1 MAKLTAFLSLDAAA
15 FQSGIKGA
23 KAAID
28 RMKGSTLG
36 ATSGM
41 SKGFASIG
49 AASRRMF
56 AGMGLSATAAA
67 AGIAAAAKSAIDAGG
82 ELSDMMGQTGADG
95 RKLVILQQAFKNVGV
110 DAGKVPRALN
120 RMQKALNGVNE
131 DGESTANA
139 FSKLGLS
146 ARELQN
152 MDAVDAFRMI
162 SETIGAI
169 PDPAKRSAAAME
181 IFGRSGAELLAMM
194 TDSSAWQAAR
204 DQVGTF
210 GDNLAQ
216 NAARLDEIGD
226 SIANYQNALKNLG
239 TVVAVNA
246 APALEWLA
254 EAVQAVN
261 NGMMDFRNPFNS
273 DMTGADRDK
282 AGKMAGQW
290 AKDDQKNGRSRTED
304 ESASQERKNAEFW
317 ARKEA
322 ERQDAITKA
331 AEKTRQE
338 QEKSA
343 EAAAKKAQ
351 EQEKT
356 KAAALD
362 EYRIEAQ
369 IVQARIEGNAA
380 MLEKLEREKKIRE
393 EMAKLEGAGFTKD
406 EARKGATLMVDKTT
420 QAEAAEKA
428 RKDSAPSANSGQLGA
443 FAQSMN
449 VLFGRSANT
458 GLLEENKRQT
468 EWLKKIHD
476 NTKTK
481 DAPKGG
487 GEAVFA

>member
-1 MAKLTAFLSLDAAA
+1 
-15 FQSGIKGA
+15 
-23 KAAID
+23 
-28 RMKGSTLG
+28 
-36 ATSGM
+36 
-41 SKGFASIG
+41 
-49 AASRRMF
+49 
-56 AGMGLSATAAA
+56 
-67 AGIAAAAKSAIDAGG
+67 
-82 ELSDMMGQTGADG
+82 
-95 RKLVILQQAFKNVGV
+95 
-110 DAGKVPRALN
+110 
-120 RMQKALNGVNE
+120 
-131 DGESTANA
+131 
-139 FSKLGLS
+139 
-146 ARELQN
+146 
-152 MDAVDAFRMI
+152 
-162 SETIGAI
+162 
-169 PDPAKRSAAAME
+169 
-181 IFGRSGAELLAMM
+181 MM

-343 EAAAKKAQ
+343 GAAAKKAR

-356 KAAALD
+356 RAAALD
-362 EYRIEAQ
+362 EYKIEAQ

-406 EARKGATLMVDKTT
+406 EARKGATLMVDKTA

-428 RKDSAPSANSGQLGA
+428 RKDAIPSANSGQLGA